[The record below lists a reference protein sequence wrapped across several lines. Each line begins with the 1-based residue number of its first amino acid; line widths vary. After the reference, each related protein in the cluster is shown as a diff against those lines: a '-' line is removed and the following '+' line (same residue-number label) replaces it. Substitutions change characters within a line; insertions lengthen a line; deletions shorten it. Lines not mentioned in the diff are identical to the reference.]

1 MAKNIFPR
9 GFFWGAST
17 ASHQVEGGTLNQ
29 WTEWELAHASEL
41 ARTAKQ
47 RLQHVVPDWEAIAS
61 QAEDPN
67 NYVSG
72 KGVDHYRRYEED
84 FDLAKK
90 IHLNAFRFSIEWSRI
105 EPEEGKWNEAEIEQP
120 ETRANAQDLR
130 VKLCRWLLWSITA
143 CQIFL
148 VFVGCVFRFGGLV
161 GVFVAFIPSAF
172 LVAANAVAGD
182 ARFFDSTETAKLSAV
197 FLSAVFG
204 YLHFLTFRDVVR
216 LDGQS
221 EFWFSAVSATVVE
234 VVAFSAIVLQQKIS
248 VEK

>member
-1 MAKNIFPR
+1 MEKETTIAERAERLGMKVDTVARRWPKLFPSVPFSRHAEITDADAEKLFSVRKR
-9 GFFWGAST
+9 G
-17 ASHQVEGGTLNQ
+17 VETK
-29 WTEWELAHASEL
+29 TKSVRKSVPVSAFP
-41 ARTAKQ
+41 
-47 RLQHVVPDWEAIAS
+47 VVAQIPA
-61 QAEDPN
+61 Q
-67 NYVSG
+67 
-72 KGVDHYRRYEED
+72 
-84 FDLAKK
+84 
-90 IHLNAFRFSIEWSRI
+90 
-105 EPEEGKWNEAEIEQP
+105 NEAERLAEPEQAKQP
-120 ETRANAQDLR
+120 QNAQDLR

-182 ARFFDSTETAKLSAV
+182 ARFFDSTETAKISAF

-204 YLHFLTFRDVVR
+204 YLHFLTFRDVVMV
-216 LDGQS
+216 GAEM
-221 EFWFSAVSATVVE
+221 EFWFSVVSATVVE

>member
-1 MAKNIFPR
+1 MEKETTIAERAERLGMKPDTVRKRWNAAFPSAPFDRYAEITDADAEKLFSVRKRGAEIPAKSVRKSVSVP
-9 GFFWGAST
+9 SV
-17 ASHQVEGGTLNQ
+17 SVV
-29 WTEWELAHASEL
+29 SEIQTRNV
-41 ARTAKQ
+41 AET
-47 RLQHVVPDWEAIAS
+47 
-61 QAEDPN
+61 QAE
-67 NYVSG
+67 
-72 KGVDHYRRYEED
+72 
-84 FDLAKK
+84 
-90 IHLNAFRFSIEWSRI
+90 
-105 EPEEGKWNEAEIEQP
+105 PEQSKQP
-120 ETRANAQDLR
+120 GNVRDLR

-182 ARFFDSTETAKLSAV
+182 ARFFDSTETAKISAF

-204 YLHFLTFRDVVR
+204 YLHFLTFRDVVMV
-216 LDGQS
+216 GAEM
-221 EFWFSAVSATVVE
+221 EFWFSVVSATVVE

>member
-1 MAKNIFPR
+1 MRNGKTISARAETLGMKPDTVRKRWNALFPSVPFSRHAEITDGDAEKLFSVRKR
-9 GFFWGAST
+9 GAETKTKSVRKSVSVPAFSVVA
-17 ASHQVEGGTLNQ
+17 EIP
-29 WTEWELAHASEL
+29 
-41 ARTAKQ
+41 AR
-47 RLQHVVPDWEAIAS
+47 
-61 QAEDPN
+61 
-67 NYVSG
+67 
-72 KGVDHYRRYEED
+72 
-84 FDLAKK
+84 
-90 IHLNAFRFSIEWSRI
+90 
-105 EPEEGKWNEAEIEQP
+105 NEAERLAEPEQAQQP
-120 ETRANAQDLR
+120 ENVQDLR

-182 ARFFDSTETAKLSAV
+182 ARFFDSTETAKLSAA

-248 VEK
+248 AEK